1 MKYNN
6 IDFNHK
12 TILITGGAGFIG
24 SNLAF
29 YFQNNYPDSHIVVF
43 DCFRSGSKFDNGNL
57 QSFGHYKNLIGF
69 SGDVIC
75 GNINN
80 KDDLALLNDYQFDYI
95 FHQAA
100 ISDTRVYDQE
110 AVMRT
115 NVNSFYDL
123 LEKAKNDK
131 SVMVYASS
139 AATYGSQPSPQRVGN
154 ENPENPY
161 GFSKYAMDQ
170 IANRFSS
177 ENPEMVIVG
186 LRFFNVYGPGEY
198 FKNKT
203 SSMVIQLGHQIL
215 DGKAPRLF
223 ENSDK
228 ILRDFIFIDD
238 VIQANIKSCSPKI
251 NGVYNVGTGL
261 PRSFQDI
268 ADILQQELGTDLGT
282 EYFPFIEKYLLQTPT
297 LKKGT
302 YVGSCSLWDA
312 SIINNI
318 WEKCYKLNKK
328 DIIQCVREHIDT
340 SGIDLCFSE
349 FETYGCFAED
359 SHIIKPKNYEY
370 VINKF
375 VLENIKDTTEL
386 LVFSAGMKH
395 YLEWVNEKNS
405 NMR

>member
-1 MKYNN
+1 MIYNN
-6 IDFNHK
+6 INFSHK

-80 KDDLALLNDYQFDYI
+80 IDDLALLNDYQFDYI

-123 LEKAKNDK
+123 LEKAKNDR

-139 AATYGSQPSPQRVGN
+139 AATYGSQPSPQVIGN

-161 GFSKYAMDQ
+161 GYSKYAMDQ
-170 IANRFSS
+170 IANRFSN

-186 LRFFNVYGPGEY
+186 LRFFNVYGPREY

-223 ENSDK
+223 ANSNK
-228 ILRDFIFIDD
+228 ILRDFIYIDD
-238 VIQANIKSCSPKI
+238 VIQANIKACSPRI

-268 ADILQQELGTDLGT
+268 ADILQHELGTDLET
-282 EYFPFIEKYLLQTPT
+282 EYFPNPYQGYQTHT
-297 LKKGT
+297 QA
-302 YVGSCSLWDA
+302 D
-312 SIINNI
+312 
-318 WEKCYKLNKK
+318 
-328 DIIQCVREHIDT
+328 
-340 SGIDLCFSE
+340 IDLSRENLNFDPIFSLE
-349 FETYGCFAED
+349 EG
-359 SHIIKPKNYEY
+359 IKKYIPE
-370 VINKF
+370 IQKF
-375 VLENIKDTTEL
+375 HGEPI
-386 LVFSAGMKH
+386 S
-395 YLEWVNEKNS
+395 
-405 NMR
+405 